1 MLNLLNFS
9 RLATRQ
15 EFWGVHIIGFV
26 VALIIV
32 MVLTAN
38 SIAIPA
44 GAIMTD
50 GQFVTAIFGLL
61 SLLAI
66 LIAQLATT
74 VARIR
79 DAGYSVLWVIAIFVP
94 YFGLIAWIVFG
105 CLESKKA

>member
-1 MLNLLNFS
+1 MDRFRAS
-9 RLATRQ
+9 SGMRKPFFTTDQTRFILA
-15 EFWGVHIIGFV
+15 
-26 VALIIV
+26 
-32 MVLTAN
+32 VL
-38 SIAIPA
+38 
-44 GAIMTD
+44 
-50 GQFVTAIFGLL
+50 GLL

-74 VARIR
+74 VSRIR

>member
-9 RLATRQ
+9 RLAGRQ

-26 VALIIV
+26 VAFMI
-32 MVLTAN
+32 MMMMTAN
-38 SIAIPA
+38 SVSA
-44 GAIMTD
+44 GGMNDAQAVI
-50 GQFVTAIFGLL
+50 GLLGLL

>member
-26 VALIIV
+26 VAFMI
-32 MVLTAN
+32 MMMMTAN
-38 SIAIPA
+38 SVAA
-44 GAIMTD
+44 GGLMTD
-50 GQFVTAIFGLL
+50 GQFILAVLGLL

-74 VARIR
+74 VSRIR

>member
-26 VALIIV
+26 LAFVI
-32 MVLTAN
+32 MMMLTAN
-38 SIAIPA
+38 SA
-44 GAIMTD
+44 GAPMND
-50 GQFVTAIFGLL
+50 AQFIFGVLGLL
-61 SLLAI
+61 SLFAI

-79 DAGYSVLWVIAIFVP
+79 DAGYSPLWLISIFVP
-94 YFGLIAWIVFG
+94 YFGLIAWVVFG
-105 CLESKKA
+105 CLETKKA

>member
-26 VALIIV
+26 VAFIIWV
-32 MVLTAN
+32 MLTAN
-38 SIAIPA
+38 SVAA
-44 GAIMTD
+44 GGLMSD
-50 GQFVTAIFGLL
+50 GQFILAVLGLL

-74 VARIR
+74 VSRIR

>member
-1 MLNLLNFS
+1 MFNLLNFS

-26 VALIIV
+26 VAFIIWA
-32 MVLTAN
+32 MLTAN
-38 SIAIPA
+38 SAYAP
-44 GAIMTD
+44 MTD
-50 GQFVTAIFGLL
+50 VQFIIGVLGLL
-61 SLLAI
+61 SLFAI

-79 DAGYSVLWVIAIFVP
+79 DAGYSALWLIAIFVP
-94 YFGLIAWIVFG
+94 YFGFIAWIVFG

>member
-15 EFWGVHIIGFV
+15 EFWGVHIIGMV
-26 VALIIV
+26 VAFII
-32 MVLTAN
+32 MMMITAN
-38 SIAIPA
+38 SLPVN
-44 GAIMTD
+44 GGIMTD
-50 GQFVTAIFGLL
+50 GQFIFAILGLL

-74 VARIR
+74 VSRIR